1 MSRTANL
8 ASSTNLLNILQNTQ
22 RRLTNFQIQI
32 ATEKKSQTYS
42 GISQDSERLVRI
54 ENQVTLLNRFKK
66 TNELMDLRLS
76 LTETSLTG
84 IEDTI
89 SDFRSL
95 LGTFN
100 AQQQFGEQ
108 EIKNIQEA
116 AFRALLN
123 MQTLLNSEAD
133 GRFLFSGTRARTR
146 PVDLDLTT
154 LANFQN
160 VFDGSQ
166 VTVPTTRNAN
176 LQEFTLN
183 QDSAGNASWLFFERD
198 FGGTGGPSRITAT
211 TAEFTNVLVG
221 TTITVSGTGSNDGTY
236 TVQAVTGGGTELVV
250 QTAMLTDE
258 VAAAADITT
267 VPTPVDNAVITF
279 DSSVTGGLTF
289 SRANDTI
296 TAGTANSLTNI
307 AVGDAIRITAT
318 GSNDDLYVV
327 TANDGTTLT
336 VRQKKLT
343 DEGSVGTEVAGTIAS
358 TNYYNGDAV
367 TSTHQ
372 VNESRSFNF
381 DLNAIDPAFEKAI
394 RGMLIIAQGLYN
406 SNGGLDQNQGRA
418 NQALFL
424 LDSSKI
430 QTTTTAGPFGPELA
444 SNIRQVQIDA
454 AFQRILL
461 IQSNKT
467 IDDIVGF
474 FDKNSAD
481 IENIDPTETIVRLLD
496 DTRALE
502 ASFQVLVRTRQL
514 SLLNFIN

>member
-22 RRLTNFQIQI
+22 RRVNNFQIQI

-95 LGTFN
+95 LATFN
-100 AQQQFGEQ
+100 VQEQFGEQ
-108 EIKNIQEA
+108 EVKSIQDA

-133 GRFLFSGTRARTR
+133 GRFLFSGSRARTR
-146 PVDLDLTT
+146 PVDLSLST

-166 VTVPTTRNAN
+166 VTVPTTRDAN

-198 FGGTGGPSRITAT
+198 IGAQTSRITAT
-211 TAEFTNVLVG
+211 TAEFTNVEVG
-221 TTITVSGTGSNDGTY
+221 ATITVSGTGSNDGTY
-236 TVQAVTGGGTELVV
+236 TVQAVTGTELVV

-258 VAAAADITT
+258 VAAGADITT
-267 VPTPVDNAVITF
+267 VPTPIDNAVTTF

-307 AVGDAIRITAT
+307 QVGDAIRITAT

-327 TANDGTTLT
+327 TANTGTVLT

-343 DEGSVGTEVAGTIAS
+343 DEGSVGTEVAGTITS

-372 VNESRSFNF
+372 VNEDRSFNF
-381 DLNAIDPAFEKAI
+381 DLNALDPAFEKAI
-394 RGMLIIAQGLYN
+394 RGMLIIAQGIYN

-424 LDSSKI
+424 LDSSKTLTA
-430 QTTTTAGPFGPELA
+430 TTTGPFGPELA
-444 SNIRQVQIDA
+444 SNLSQVQIDA

-461 IQSNKT
+461 IQSNET

-474 FDKNSAD
+474 FDQNAAD
-481 IENIDPTETIVRLLD
+481 TENIDPTETIVRLLD

-502 ASFQVLVRTRQL
+502 ASFQALARTRQL